1 MSRDSVQ
8 LAQIRITVDCDALAT
23 HLARLDGLIV
33 FDGYLNAG
41 KSTLATVMAGR
52 LGCPHVDGDDHADRR
67 GTYVDALRLDEL
79 HAAIRASLRVAPRV
93 ILHCVCARAVLARL
107 GLAAAAVVYVQHDRP
122 PPLGGTASN
131 RHYDALCAEAGGFA
145 AHDRPGLDALER
157 ELLLYHA
164 EYRPSATA
172 DIHYTWIG

>member
-1 MSRDSVQ
+1 MSEPR
-8 LAQIRITVDCDALAT
+8 LAT
-23 HLARLDGLIV
+23 
-33 FDGYLNAG
+33 
-41 KSTLATVMAGR
+41 ATAAR

-79 HAAIRASLRVAPRV
+79 HAAIRAVLGVAPRV

-131 RHYDALCAEAGGFA
+131 DHFAALCAEEDGFA
-145 AHDRPGLDALER
+145 AHDRPGLDPLER
-157 ELLLYHA
+157 ELLRYYADH
-164 EYRPSATA
+164 RPSTTA
-172 DIHYTWIG
+172 DLHYTWLG